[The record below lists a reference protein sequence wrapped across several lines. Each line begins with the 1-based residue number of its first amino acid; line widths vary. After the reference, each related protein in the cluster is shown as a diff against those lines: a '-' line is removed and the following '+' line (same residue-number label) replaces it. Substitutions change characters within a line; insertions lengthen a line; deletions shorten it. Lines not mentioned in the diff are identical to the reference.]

1 MKTTIKSW
9 GEDERPREKM
19 ISKGCSSLS
28 NAELIAIVLQSGT
41 RKKTAVDLARELLS
55 KSQGRLKGLAD
66 MSFEQMQTISGIGCA
81 KAVAVLALFELT
93 RRIQSET
100 EESQPLIREASAV
113 AKIMGPVLMD
123 LPHEECWV
131 LYLNRGSRLI
141 SKERISIGGIDQTSI
156 DIRIIA
162 KKAIEKLSSGVILV
176 HNHPSGNRFPGE
188 ADINQT
194 IALRNALKVFDIA
207 LIDHVI
213 IAGKK
218 YYSFSDENC

>member
-1 MKTTIKSW
+1 
-9 GEDERPREKM
+9 
-19 ISKGCSSLS
+19 
-28 NAELIAIVLQSGT
+28 
-41 RKKTAVDLARELLS
+41 
-55 KSQGRLKGLAD
+55 
-66 MSFEQMQTISGIGCA
+66 
-81 KAVAVLALFELT
+81 
-93 RRIQSET
+93 
-100 EESQPLIREASAV
+100 
-113 AKIMGPVLMD
+113 MD